1 MSLINQVISQLE
13 QRGAT
18 ETQELAMVRPVS
30 RIHHSRKI
38 PVLILLA
45 IAVLG
50 VSAVLAWQWQKKIT
64 ARNNDLVAAQQ
75 ATPISQPVTLAPS
88 PATVT
93 VQSAVAAIT
102 PVFQLSLEL
111 SPDELTGQPV
121 AVEKPLG
128 VAAKPSHPA
137 AAPARKLATQ
147 ALHTA
152 VKLADKNPVTSTPP
166 ATAVADNSVLPMKQV
181 SPKQQ
186 AEAEFRKA
194 VLLMQQGRIDDALAG
209 YQAALNA
216 DPGHDQA
223 RQALVQLLLENKRG
237 ADAERVLQDAIKN
250 KPEKLRFVMMEAR
263 LQVERGAVADAVATL
278 ERSAS
283 FAGQQ
288 PDYQAFLAALLQ
300 RQERHKE
307 AVEHYRIA
315 LQQMPNN
322 GLWWMGEG
330 ISLQAL
336 QNNAEA
342 KSAYQRALATQM
354 LRPDLQAFVQQKLKE
369 L

>member
-1 MSLINQVISQLE
+1 MSLINQVINQLE
-13 QRGAT
+13 QRGAG
-18 ETQELAMVRPVS
+18 ETQELAMVRPVTKIARP
-30 RIHHSRKI
+30 RII
-38 PVLILLA
+38 PVVILLA
-45 IAVLG
+45 IVVL
-50 VSAVLAWQWQKKIT
+50 VSVLLWQWQKKST
-64 ARNNDLVAAQQ
+64 AKNNGLPAAQQ
-75 ATPISQPVTLAPS
+75 ASPLPVTVAP
-88 PATVT
+88 PPATVATVT

-102 PVFQLSLEL
+102 PVFKLSLEL
-111 SPDELTGQPV
+111 SPDELAKQLV
-121 AVEKPLG
+121 AVEKPLS
-128 VAAKPSHPA
+128 VAAQAPHPA
-137 AAPARKLATQ
+137 APPARKLAAQ
-147 ALHTA
+147 PIHTA
-152 VKLADKNPVTSTPP
+152 AKLPDENPVTTASP
-166 ATAVADNSVLPMKQV
+166 ATAVADPGGLPMKQV

-209 YQAALNA
+209 YQAALNFDA
-216 DPGHDQA
+216 GHDQA
-223 RQALVQLLLENKRG
+223 RQALVQLLLENKRVG
-237 ADAERVLQDAIKN
+237 DAERVLQDAIKN

-263 LQVERGAVADAVATL
+263 LQVERGAVADGVATL
-278 ERSAS
+278 ERSS
-283 FAGQQ
+283 SYAGQQ

-342 KSAYQRALATQM
+342 KNAYQRALATQM